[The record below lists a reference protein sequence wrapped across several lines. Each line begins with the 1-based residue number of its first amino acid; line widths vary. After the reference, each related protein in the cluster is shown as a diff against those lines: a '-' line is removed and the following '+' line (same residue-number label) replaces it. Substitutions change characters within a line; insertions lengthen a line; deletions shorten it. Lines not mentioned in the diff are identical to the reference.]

1 MRHCGGAL
9 ALIQDGVWA
18 DSAQFAEDEG
28 LNPPADDAA
37 LAERLGR
44 ARAFLTRNPIELR
57 PNHGLVEISG
67 F

>member
-1 MRHCGGAL
+1 MYRFFCRPAPEPDKRGS
-9 ALIQDGVWA
+9 Q
-18 DSAQFAEDEG
+18 E